1 MSNVIWKPLE
11 GSQTLALSCP
21 ANVITCHGSRGGGK
35 SDVQLM
41 RYRMRVGQGYGRHWR
56 GVIFDREY
64 KNLDDLVSKSL
75 RWFPQFRDGARFLSG
90 KSDYKWVWP
99 TGEELMFRTLKKE
112 SDYWNYH
119 GQEFS
124 FIGINEI
131 TKYPNSSVIDMI
143 MSCNR
148 SSFRP
153 EDHPIYIDGRH
164 HRLYPDMPLVYVP
177 ETHKYAEERYLPE
190 LPLEMFITT
199 NPFGCVPYGEV
210 LTETRGWVDIKDIN
224 QYERVLSCDKDG
236 TIKYCVVTGKTI
248 ANWDKGLYSVKGRG
262 IEMVFT
268 ENHRFPHFNTKETEH
283 VVKHFKDLPNE
294 AWIRRKGD
302 DWVGTY
308 VETLHGF
315 DAGDFM
321 ELLGWFISEGC
332 MITRKDGSERN
343 SFQISQVK
351 EHTRAIIESLLVR
364 MGVRYR
370 KDWQCF
376 VVTNSTLAAIFRGFG
391 NQQERCIP
399 NVYLTLSKPLLERL
413 HKSLM
418 LGDGSGNTYYTTSK
432 LLADSFCELCIK
444 LSITPHVGG
453 KLSDGTRKEAYWV
466 TQQKTSRRTVIKH
479 KRKSNTNVKFD
490 SFEGAIYCL
499 TVPETETFFIRQG
512 GCIWLSGN
520 CGHNWV
526 KKRYIS
532 VAPAGKIHRTVTNV
546 FNPRTGQR
554 EDIVKTQVHLF
565 SSFMENKYLNPEYVA
580 TLEAIEDP
588 NKRKAWLGGSWDIV
602 SGGMFDDVWDT
613 NEHVISASI
622 ENIPST
628 WRIDR
633 SFDWGSSKPFSVGWW
648 AESDGSSLLLDNG
661 QYMPTLKGDLF
672 RIAEWYGCTK
682 KPNEGL
688 MLLDGEIALG
698 IIEREINMGIY
709 GRVNPGPADNAIWN
723 LMNGNSTA
731 LEMQKP
737 VKIGGRLYK
746 GVEWARSNKSPGS
759 RVQGW
764 LQIRNMLKASG
775 KQFKKEGSQYSLD
788 ESGKKIRIP
797 RENPGLFFFSN
808 CVDAINLLPTLPR
821 DEKNPDDVDTDSE
834 DHIGDEVRYRC
845 LAVGTGATGG
855 KTKGLV

>member
-1 MSNVIWKPLE
+1 MSNIIWKPLD

-75 RWFPQFRDGARFLSG
+75 RWFPQFKDGARFLAG

-112 SDYWNYH
+112 ADYWNYH

-131 TKYPNSSVIDMI
+131 TKYPNANVIDMI
-143 MSCNR
+143 TSCNR

-153 EDHPIYIDGRH
+153 EDHPVYIDGRQH
-164 HRLYPDMPLVYVP
+164 KINPSLPLIYVP
-177 ETHKYAEERYLPE
+177 ESHKYAEERFLPE

-199 NPFGCVPYGEV
+199 NPFG
-210 LTETRGWVDIKDIN
+210 
-224 QYERVLSCDKDG
+224 
-236 TIKYCVVTGKTI
+236 
-248 ANWDKGLYSVKGRG
+248 
-262 IEMVFT
+262 
-268 ENHRFPHFNTKETEH
+268 
-283 VVKHFKDLPNE
+283 
-294 AWIRRKGD
+294 
-302 DWVGTY
+302 VG
-308 VETLHGF
+308 F
-315 DAGDFM
+315 
-321 ELLGWFISEGC
+321 
-332 MITRKDGSERN
+332 
-343 SFQISQVK
+343 
-351 EHTRAIIESLLVR
+351 
-364 MGVRYR
+364 
-370 KDWQCF
+370 
-376 VVTNSTLAAIFRGFG
+376 
-391 NQQERCIP
+391 
-399 NVYLTLSKPLLERL
+399 
-413 HKSLM
+413 
-418 LGDGSGNTYYTTSK
+418 
-432 LLADSFCELCIK
+432 
-444 LSITPHVGG
+444 
-453 KLSDGTRKEAYWV
+453 
-466 TQQKTSRRTVIKH
+466 
-479 KRKSNTNVKFD
+479 
-490 SFEGAIYCL
+490 
-499 TVPETETFFIRQG
+499 
-512 GCIWLSGN
+512 
-520 CGHNWV
+520 NWV

-532 VAPAGKIHRTVTNV
+532 IAPAGKVHKTVTNV
-546 FNPRTGQR
+546 FNPRTKQR
-554 EDIVKTQVHLF
+554 ENIVKTQVHLF

-613 NEHVISASI
+613 NEHIVSASI
-622 ENIPST
+622 ENIPSS

-661 QYMPTLKGDLF
+661 EYLPTLKGDLF

-688 MLLDGEIALG
+688 MLLDAEIALG
-698 IIEREINMGIY
+698 IVEREINMRIH
-709 GRVNPGPADNAIWN
+709 GRVHPGPADNSIWN

-731 LEMQKP
+731 LEMLKP
-737 VKIGGRLYK
+737 VIIRGVKYK

-764 LQIRNMLKASG
+764 LQIRNLLKASA
-775 KQFKKEGSQYSLD
+775 KQFRKDGSQFIMD
-788 ESGKKIRIP
+788 EFGKKIRIP
-797 RENPGLFFFSN
+797 REIPGMFFFSN
-808 CVDAINLLPTLPR
+808 CVDAINLIPTLPR
-821 DEKNPDDVDTDSE
+821 DEKNPDDVDTSSE

-855 KTKGLV
+855 KTKGAL